1 MTWQPD
7 FPYESEGLEPQ
18 QIRDDFEDMLDQ
30 FEPRTMLSRIAG
42 QLSTDTLAEFM
53 DDLAMGR
60 I

>member
-30 FEPRTMLSRIAG
+30 FEPRAMLSRIAG
-42 QLSTDTLAEFM
+42 QLPTDTLAELL